1 MVAFYIAA
9 TKQQLKRRFPL
20 HKSIINGC
28 CLHQVLR
35 TKKSILDMVEALP
48 KAVPHIGLETDISA
62 IKDEWK
68 IHKVEKDS
76 NLPTFNSDK
85 RSDHYWRS
93 VFKIKTV
100 NKNKSTLSYRPG

>member
-1 MVAFYIAA
+1 MNQSLMDAAYTKFYE
-9 TKQQLKRRFPL
+9 QRRAL
-20 HKSIINGC
+20 
-28 CLHQVLR
+28 
-35 TKKSILDMVEALP
+35 VEALP

-76 NLPTFNSDK
+76 NLPTFYSDR

-100 NKNKSTLSYRPG
+100 NKNKSTLSYRPD